1 MSKVT
6 PLCKYGTDGKVSVA
20 ILGKIL
26 LLKDKKDNRIM
37 DKEIHAV
44 QRRPSWNEHIYEK
57 MKKW

>member
-26 LLKDKKDNRIM
+26 LLKDMKDNRIM

-44 QRRPSWNEHIYEK
+44 QRRPS
-57 MKKW
+57 